1 MATLTRSDT
10 LEEVFSRI
18 ETLGYAMG
26 SGGFTSHA
34 PMATETLVA
43 LGYHQEAI
51 AWLDRYMSSVPHAPR
66 PERTAWP
73 IDPND
78 EASWCEALGD
88 HDRLA
93 DWVAMFDEE
102 LENESWSDVL
112 ARWWPRLVPGFL
124 AGLTHG
130 LIRTAHASRVL
141 AGESNPSQRL
151 RRELARGLG
160 YLAARNSPLPGR
172 PSLQG
177 ALGVR
182 EAIAGLPEVHPREVL
197 GAGVE
202 RRSGGRHVTDE
213 GLEGFADA
221 VNTLA
226 APADVDQALLDLTHE
241 TAGLLRNRA
250 AADQTPIRMIAAIH
264 SLTAPAA
271 ARMLLPH
278 LPSEQRLPTYAFV
291 WQVVAAL
298 SAAFTAHL
306 PVPQRHDEHREPLSE
321 PELQGRALEHGGAH
335 AIKFTEACLR
345 EHRASGDPVYLFA
358 AEEIVP
364 VMRITDSTPGG

>member
-1 MATLTRSDT
+1 MATLTRGDT
-10 LEEVFSRI
+10 LEEVFTRI
-18 ETLGYAMG
+18 DTLGYAMG

-51 AWLDRYMSSVPHAPR
+51 DWLDRYMRSVPHAPR
-66 PERTAWP
+66 PERVGS
-73 IDPND
+73 IDPAD
-78 EASWCEALGD
+78 ESSWREALGD

-93 DWVAMFDEE
+93 DWVALFDEE
-102 LENESWSDVL
+102 LENAQWQDVL

-141 AGESNPSQRL
+141 AGEPNPSRTL

-160 YLAARNSPLPGR
+160 YLAARNSPLPGQ

-177 ALGVR
+177 ALSLS

-202 RRSGGRHVTDE
+202 RRSGGRQVTDE

-221 VNTLA
+221 VNALA
-226 APADVDQALLDLTHE
+226 APGDIDQALLDLTHE
-241 TAGLLRNRA
+241 TAGLL
-250 AADQTPIRMIAAIH
+250 
-264 SLTAPAA
+264 
-271 ARMLLPH
+271 
-278 LPSEQRLPTYAFV
+278 
-291 WQVVAAL
+291 
-298 SAAFTAHL
+298 
-306 PVPQRHDEHREPLSE
+306 
-321 PELQGRALEHGGAH
+321 
-335 AIKFTEACLR
+335 
-345 EHRASGDPVYLFA
+345 
-358 AEEIVP
+358 
-364 VMRITDSTPGG
+364 